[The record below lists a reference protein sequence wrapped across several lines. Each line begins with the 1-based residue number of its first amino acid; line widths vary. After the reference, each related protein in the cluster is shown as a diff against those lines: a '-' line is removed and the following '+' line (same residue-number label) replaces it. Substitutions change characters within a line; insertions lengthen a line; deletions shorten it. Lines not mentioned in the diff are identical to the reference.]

1 MSRLSKRHRQSVAES
16 RPFEGLSRVQLHA
29 AGVDIGAHEIMVCVP
44 GPNDTQ
50 IIRAFGTYTA
60 DLYALA
66 DWLSEHHI
74 ETVAMEST
82 GVYWIPVFETLEAR
96 GFQCCLISATSIKRF
111 PGRKSDVLDC
121 QWIQTLHSYGLLAN
135 SFRPEADLI
144 ALRTLLRH
152 RAQLIQHRSP
162 HILHMQKALLQMN
175 LQLSQVLSDI
185 TGETGLR
192 IIRAIVAGERDPHRL
207 AALRNYRCRKD
218 EPEIAQALTGTW
230 RDEHLFVLKQSLA
243 LFDFYTAQIQRCDEE
258 IERTY
263 SLIRP
268 DWGEPEAEALPAQK
282 PHSHSKNA
290 PQEASLRAH
299 LKRIAGVDLVAVHGI
314 SVSLAQIIVAEIG
327 TDMSRFPTE
336 KDFCSW
342 LGLAPHNDISG
353 GKVLRSR
360 TLKTHN
366 RAGQAFRQAAAAV
379 IRADCAFGAFYRRL
393 KSRLGPAQA
402 VVATAHKIARVIYHM
417 LKDKMEYRAVTTAEY
432 EQRFREREIKY
443 LQRKAAHLGFS
454 LSPATAP
461 ASAVS

>member
-1 MSRLSKRHRQSVAES
+1 MSKLSKRHRRSVTES
-16 RPFEGLSRVQLHA
+16 RPFEGLSRIHLHA

-44 GPNDTQ
+44 GPDDTQ
-50 IIRAFGTYTA
+50 LVRAFGTYTA

-74 ETVAMEST
+74 ETVALEST
-82 GVYWIPVFETLEAR
+82 GVYWLPLFETLEAR
-96 GFQCCLISATSIKRF
+96 GCKCCLISATSIKRF

-121 QWIQTLHSYGLLAN
+121 QWIQTLHSYGLLAD

-152 RAQLIQHRSP
+152 RAQLLEHRAP

-175 LQLSQVLSDI
+175 IQLSQALSDV
-185 TGETGLR
+185 TGETGQR
-192 IIRAIVAGERDPHRL
+192 ILRAIVAGERDPHRP
-207 AALRNYRCRKD
+207 AARRNYRCKKD
-218 EPEIAQALTGTW
+218 EAEIAQALTGTW
-230 RDEHLFVLKQSLA
+230 REEHLFVLQQSLA
-243 LFDFYTAQIQRCDEE
+243 LYDFYTAQIRLCDEE
-258 IERTY
+258 VERTY
-263 SLIRP
+263 GLIRP
-268 DWGEPEAEALPAQK
+268 DWGETDKEPLPAEK

-290 PQEASLRAH
+290 PVAVSVRAH
-299 LKRIAGVDLVAVHGI
+299 LKRITGVDLVAVPGL
-314 SVSLAQIIVAEIG
+314 SVSLAQTIVSEIG

-353 GKVLRSR
+353 GKVLRSY

-402 VVATAHKIARVIYHM
+402 VVATAHKIARVVYHM
-417 LKDKMEYRAVTTAEY
+417 LKYKVEYQAVTTAEY

-443 LQRKAAHLGFS
+443 LQHKAARLGFA
-454 LSPATAP
+454 LSPATA
-461 ASAVS
+461 SA